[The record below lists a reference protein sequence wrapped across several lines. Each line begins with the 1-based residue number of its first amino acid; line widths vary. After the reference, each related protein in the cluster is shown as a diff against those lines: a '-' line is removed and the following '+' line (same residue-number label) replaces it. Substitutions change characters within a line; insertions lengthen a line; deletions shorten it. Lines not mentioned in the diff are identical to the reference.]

1 MRRTIALALATGLSA
16 TLLVPAAASAQPNI
30 IPPVQSQILPCAQV
44 KSEYRQTVSSARE
57 IRKEALRAARSVK
70 ERQTRKANKRAARES
85 YKLTIKTA
93 KRERR
98 SGLEDCR

>member
-1 MRRTIALALATGLSA
+1 MRRTIAVAMATGLSA
-16 TLLVPAAASAQPNI
+16 ALLVPATASAQPNV
-30 IPPVQSQILPCAQV
+30 IPPVQTSVLPCAQV

-57 IRKEALRAARSVK
+57 IRKDALAAARSVDDRK
-70 ERQTRKANKRAARES
+70 TRKANKRAARQS